1 MLQERHECEMQKI
14 RNDYDNELDRLLK
27 KYTKTKSEYLNEIKK
42 GNDIIEEYKI
52 KGQKEVELLS
62 NDIDKLQNI
71 NDIKKKEQ
79 EKIINNNKDLKQTLQ
94 DYHGRMDET
103 NMKYKNHND
112 ERERIL
118 KSYYDAQDEVKRKKK
133 ENTKLHDLKYG
144 RFNFH

>member
-1 MLQERHECEMQKI
+1 MI
-14 RNDYDNELDRLLK
+14 LK
-27 KYTKTKSEYLNEIKK
+27 RKNM
-42 GNDIIEEYKI
+42 
-52 KGQKEVELLS
+52 
-62 NDIDKLQNI
+62 
-71 NDIKKKEQ
+71 
-79 EKIINNNKDLKQTLQ
+79 KQTLQ